1 MTIHK
6 FIRLFSLTV
15 ASLFWASCSDSNP
28 QFPMSPSA
36 NPDSSSDANE
46 SSSSEL
52 SSSAVAPESSS
63 SATPQQSS
71 SSELPALSSSGV
83 ESSSSHSPISSSSSA
98 EYVLARDPSVGCK
111 QTLYP
116 AYRYCYE
123 SCDAAKRDLETNG
136 IISKNELER
145 AEFGLESCR
154 AMEYASGLLY
164 GVPFNPCPN
173 PILFETAYECT
184 NDSTYR
190 EYRLEDNLVY
200 TNVAEYDEAHG
211 ISSSSGPQSSSSSEE
226 MIRNCPQE
234 DFLPF
239 TGILADVQKELYEII
254 EQKLKDDV
262 LSETERTYLESLLD
276 REQKTLKN
284 STPHELYV
292 YSDYSDETVAIAP
305 YSPNLLLDNYY
316 YKIDSKNWFRGYI
329 AKTKTCEDGTPVIT
343 ERYKQKYDAILA
355 ECIEI
360 IENEVKAA
368 SAEE

>member
-63 SATPQQSS
+63 SDTPPQSS
-71 SSELPALSSSGV
+71 SSESASSSSGV
-83 ESSSSHSPISSSSSA
+83 ESSSSANSSSSSA
-98 EYVLARDPSVGCK
+98 GYVLARDPSVGCK

-123 SCDAAKRDLETNG
+123 SCDAAESFLKKVGLVSKKDLTFAE
-136 IISKNELER
+136 NE
-145 AEFGLESCR
+145 LESCR

-173 PILFETAYECT
+173 PIHFEPAYECS
-184 NDSTYR
+184 NDSTYK
-190 EYRLEDNLVY
+190 EYWLEDNLVY
-200 TNVAEYDEAHG
+200 TSVAEYNEAHG
-211 ISSSSGPQSSSSSEE
+211 VSSSSVPQSSSSSVE
-226 MIRNCPQE
+226 MISNCPQE

-254 EQKLKDDV
+254 EQKLKDNV

-284 STPHELYV
+284 STPHELH
-292 YSDYSDETVAIAP
+292 DYSDEAVAIAP
-305 YSPNLLLDNYY
+305 YSPDLLWDDYY
-316 YKIDSKNWFRGYI
+316 YKIDSKNWFSGYI

-343 ERYKQKYDAILA
+343 ERYKQKYDSILA
-355 ECIEI
+355 ECLEI
-360 IENEVKAA
+360 IEKQLKATK
-368 SAEE
+368 

>member
-63 SATPQQSS
+63 SDTPPQSS
-71 SSELPALSSSGV
+71 SSESASSSGV
-83 ESSSSHSPISSSSSA
+83 ESSSSKIGSSSSA
-98 EYVLARDPSVGCK
+98 GYVLASDPSVGCK

-123 SCDAAKRDLETNG
+123 SCDAAESFLKKEGLVSKKDLTFAE
-136 IISKNELER
+136 NE
-145 AEFGLESCR
+145 LESCR

-211 ISSSSGPQSSSSSEE
+211 ISSSSAAQSSSSSEE
-226 MIRNCPQE
+226 MINNCPQKNLLS
-234 DFLPF
+234 FS
-239 TGILADVQKELYEII
+239 GILADVQKELYEII
-254 EQKLKDDV
+254 LQKLETDTN
-262 LSETERTYLESLLD
+262 LSESGRTYLESLLD

-316 YKIDSKNWFRGYI
+316 YKIDSKNWFSGYI

-343 ERYKQKYDAILA
+343 ERYQQKYDAILA

-368 SAEE
+368 SVEE

>member
-6 FIRLFSLTV
+6 FFRLFSLTV
-15 ASLFWASCSDSNP
+15 ASFFWASCGGDSNP
-28 QFPMSPSA
+28 QLPVFRASD
-36 NPDSSSDANE
+36 PDSSSDANE

-63 SATPQQSS
+63 SEMPQQSS
-71 SSELPALSSSGV
+71 SSESASSSSRV
-83 ESSSSHSPISSSSSA
+83 ESSSSANSSSSSA
-98 EYVLARDPSVGCK
+98 GYVLARDPSVGCK

-154 AMEYASGLLY
+154 AMEYISSVVY
-164 GVPFNPCPN
+164 GVPFNPCPK
-173 PILFETAYECT
+173 PIHFEPAYECS
-184 NDSTYR
+184 NDSTYK
-190 EYRLEDNLVY
+190 EYWLEDNLVY
-200 TNVAEYDEAHG
+200 TSVAEYNEAHG
-211 ISSSSGPQSSSSSEE
+211 VSSSSVPQSSSSSEE

-234 DFLPF
+234 DYLPF

-284 STPHELYV
+284 STPHELH
-292 YSDYSDETVAIAP
+292 DYVAIAP
-305 YSPNLLLDNYY
+305 YSPDLLWDDYY

-355 ECIEI
+355 ECLKI
-360 IENEVKAA
+360 IETNAKT
-368 SAEE
+368 AEDED

>member
-28 QFPMSPSA
+28 QFPALSST

-63 SATPQQSS
+63 SDTPPQSS
-71 SSELPALSSSGV
+71 SSESASSSSGAN
-83 ESSSSHSPISSSSSA
+83 SSSSSA
-98 EYVLARDPSVGCK
+98 GYVLARDPSVGCK

-116 AYRYCYE
+116 ASRNCYE

-154 AMEYASGLLY
+154 AMEYISSVVY
-164 GVPFNPCPN
+164 GVPFNPCPK
-173 PILFETAYECT
+173 PIHFEPAYECS
-184 NDSTYR
+184 NDSTYK
-190 EYRLEDNLVY
+190 EYWLEDNLVY
-200 TNVAEYDEAHG
+200 TSVAEYNEAHG
-211 ISSSSGPQSSSSSEE
+211 VSSSSVPQSSSSSVE
-226 MIRNCPQE
+226 MISNCPQE

-254 EQKLKDDV
+254 EQKLKDNV

-284 STPHELYV
+284 STPHELHD

-305 YSPNLLLDNYY
+305 YSPNLLWDDYY

-343 ERYKQKYDAILA
+343 DRYQQKYDAILA

>member
-1 MTIHK
+1 MNIRK
-6 FIRLFSLTV
+6 FWRLSCLTV
-15 ASLFWASCSDSNP
+15 ASFFWASCSDSNP
-28 QFPMSPSA
+28 QFPALSSI

-63 SATPQQSS
+63 SETPQQSS
-71 SSELPALSSSGV
+71 SSELPALSSSDV
-83 ESSSSHSPISSSSSA
+83 ESSSGANSSSSSA
-98 EYVLARDPSVGCK
+98 GYVLARDPSVGCK

-154 AMEYASGLLY
+154 AMEYASGMLY

-190 EYRLEDNLVY
+190 EYRLEDNLIY

-211 ISSSSGPQSSSSSEE
+211 ISSSSGAQSSSSLEE

-292 YSDYSDETVAIAP
+292 YLYDSDEEVAIAIAP
-305 YSPNLLLDNYY
+305 YSPDLLWDDYY
-316 YKIDSKNWFRGYI
+316 YKIDSKNWFNGYI
-329 AKTKTCEDGTPVIT
+329 AKTKTCEDGSPETT
-343 ERYKQKYDAILA
+343 KRYQEKYNAILA
-355 ECIEI
+355 ECLEI
-360 IENEVKAA
+360 IEKNSKAA
-368 SAEE
+368 NAK

>member
-52 SSSAVAPESSS
+52 SCSAVAPESSS
-63 SATPQQSS
+63 SDSPPQSS
-71 SSELPALSSSGV
+71 SSESASSSGV
-83 ESSSSHSPISSSSSA
+83 ESSSSKIGSSSSA
-98 EYVLARDPSVGCK
+98 GYVLASDPSVGCK

-123 SCDAAKRDLETNG
+123 SCDAAESFLKKEGLVSKKDLTFAE
-136 IISKNELER
+136 NE
-145 AEFGLESCR
+145 LESCR

-292 YSDYSDETVAIAP
+292 YSDYSDEEVAIAP
-305 YSPNLLLDNYY
+305 YSPKLLLDNYY
-316 YKIDSKNWFRGYI
+316 YKIDSKNWFGGYI

-343 ERYKQKYDAILA
+343 ERYKQKYDSILA
-355 ECIEI
+355 ECLKIIEI
-360 IENEVKAA
+360 NAKT
-368 SAEE
+368 AEDED

>member
-63 SATPQQSS
+63 SDTPPQSS
-71 SSELPALSSSGV
+71 SSESASSSSGV
-83 ESSSSHSPISSSSSA
+83 ESSSSANSSSSS
-98 EYVLARDPSVGCK
+98 EGYVLARDPSVGCK

-173 PILFETAYECT
+173 PIHFEPAYECS
-184 NDSTYR
+184 NDSTYK
-190 EYRLEDNLVY
+190 EYWLEDNLVY
-200 TNVAEYDEAHG
+200 TSVAEYNEAHG
-211 ISSSSGPQSSSSSEE
+211 VSSSSVPQSSSSSVE
-226 MIRNCPQE
+226 MISNCPQE

-254 EQKLKDDV
+254 EQKLKDNV

-284 STPHELYV
+284 STPHELHD
-292 YSDYSDETVAIAP
+292 YSDYSDEEVAIAP
-305 YSPNLLLDNYY
+305 YSPDLLWDDYY

-343 ERYKQKYDAILA
+343 ERYQQKYDAILA

>member
-1 MTIHK
+1 MTIYK
-6 FIRLFSLTV
+6 FIRLFSLTA

-28 QFPMSPSA
+28 QFPASAA
-36 NPDSSSDANE
+36 NPDSSSDVNE
-46 SSSSEL
+46 SSSSGF

-63 SATPQQSS
+63 SDSPPQSS
-71 SSELPALSSSGV
+71 SSEEPASSSAAV
-83 ESSSSHSPISSSSSA
+83 ESSSSKIGSSSSA
-98 EYVLARDPSVGCK
+98 GYVLASDPSISCK

-116 AYRYCYE
+116 ASRNCYE
-123 SCDAAKRDLETNG
+123 SCGAAESFLKKVGLVSKKDLTF
-136 IISKNELER
+136 
-145 AEFGLESCR
+145 AEDGLESCK
-154 AMEYASGLLY
+154 AMEYASDLVY

-173 PILFETAYECT
+173 PIHFEPAYECS
-184 NDSTYR
+184 NDSTYK

-200 TNVAEYDEAHG
+200 TSVAEYNEAHG
-211 ISSSSGPQSSSSSEE
+211 ISSSSAPQSSSSSEE
-226 MIRNCPQE
+226 MISNCPQE

-284 STPHELYV
+284 STPHELIFYSE
-292 YSDYSDETVAIAP
+292 YSDGTVAIAP
-305 YSPNLLLDNYY
+305 YSPKLLLDDYY

-355 ECIEI
+355 ECLEI
-360 IENEVKAA
+360 IEKQLKAA
-368 SAEE
+368 K